1 MNGTR
6 ANLPPIRLAGS
17 ELRDVR
23 HVCAFFHSEDERYRV
38 LLPFMSEGLACGDK
52 AVHIVSP
59 GEHAGHRHRLAEA
72 GIDVDG
78 AEERGELEVLSS
90 TDVYL
95 RDGRFDQDRMLNV
108 FERLAMEAQA
118 EGRVGRFVCE
128 MEWAAAEGNAH
139 IDDLIAF
146 ESRVNDLWI
155 KHPDVVIC
163 VYDLAKFDGQTV
175 IDIVRTHPI
184 IIIGGVLQENPFYVP
199 PAQFLAEI
207 RARRTTSDSRAP

>member
-1 MNGTR
+1 MNTTKT
-6 ANLPPIRLAGS
+6 NVPPIRLAGS

-38 LLPFMSEGLACGDK
+38 LLPFMKDGLACGDK
-52 AVHIVSP
+52 AVHVVSP
-59 GEHAGHRHRLAEA
+59 GEHDSHRHRLVEA
-72 GIDVDG
+72 GIDVRG

-108 FERLAMEAQA
+108 FEQLAME
-118 EGRVGRFVCE
+118 GRAKGRAGRFVCE
-128 MEWAAAEGNAH
+128 MEWAAAEGHAH
-139 IDDLIAF
+139 INDLIEF
-146 ESRVNDLWI
+146 EFRVNDLWI
-155 KHPDVVIC
+155 RHPDAVIC

-199 PAQFLAEI
+199 PAQFLAELKG
-207 RARRTTSDSRAP
+207 RRTTSASRPP